1 MRADPPVAEPLDA
14 LAARARTGDEGAFAA
29 LANAVRDQVRR
40 WALVRTGDPDDAED
54 VAQNV
59 VIRLH
64 RSLAA
69 FEGRSRFATW
79 LYRLT
84 ANAATEMA
92 RGHARRTRLHD
103 AAAVD
108 HAGAS
113 PAMADRIGEMENAR
127 MAALVRGFFA
137 ELPGRQRE
145 VFDLVDLQGHTPAE
159 AAEMLEIEQSTARV
173 HLLRARRAIRERILA
188 AHPTLM
194 DDR

>member
-1 MRADPPVAEPLDA
+1 VADDTAPLET

-29 LANAVRDQVRR
+29 LATAVREQVRR

-64 RSLAA
+64 RALAG
-69 FEGRSRFATW
+69 FEGRSRFTTW

-84 ANAATEMA
+84 SNAATELI
-92 RGHARRTRLHD
+92 RGRGRRMRLHD
-103 AAAVD
+103 AAAAEHGD
-108 HAGAS
+108 AS
-113 PAMADRIGEMENAR
+113 DALEDRIGEMENAR
-127 MAALVRGFFA
+127 AAALARTFFA

-173 HLLRARRAIRERILA
+173 HLLRARRALRERILA